1 MKRGFIILFTELF
14 FVQVSLF
21 LLALLHELSLLCQTV
36 LLISMALAYRSIY
49 LLAQRSL
56 KNAQEEAKF
65 QALQKQEQLQ
75 KEQEQLFVSR
85 KQETLAFQQ
94 ATIRKLETLQ
104 NYLKTNEYDKIQD
117 YLPAITDD
125 FQRERFH
132 PICQDSLINAILA
145 DKRFLA
151 MQKNIKVT
159 YEVLLPESSN
169 ILSSE
174 LSSIF
179 FNLLDNGIE
188 SCNASGSESPF
199 ISVTSKMSA
208 GFLTV
213 HMQNSKDP
221 ARPFNHKTSKKDIL
235 NHGFGLSIIEDIC
248 AKNDGS
254 CQWIDNGDTFDSVV
268 MLRYQ

>member
-1 MKRGFIILFTELF
+1 MKRGFTILFIELF
-14 FVQVSLF
+14 CVQASLF
-21 LLALLHELSLLCQTV
+21 LGALLQEYALFCQIMLLFFLALT
-36 LLISMALAYRSIY
+36 YRRIY
-49 LLAQRSL
+49 LLARRSL

-85 KQETLAFQQ
+85 KQETLEFQQ
-94 ATIRKLETLQ
+94 STIRKLETLQ
-104 NYLKTNEYDKIQD
+104 NYLKMNEYDKIQD

-159 YEVLLPESSN
+159 YEVLLPEKSN
-169 ILSSE
+169 IPASE

-188 SCNASGSESPF
+188 SCNASGSESSF

-221 ARPFNHKTSKKDIL
+221 KKTFNHKTSKKDIL

-248 AKNDGS
+248 KKMMAAVSGLTTEIPLIQLL
-254 CQWIDNGDTFDSVV
+254 C
-268 MLRYQ
+268 

>member
-1 MKRGFIILFTELF
+1 MYIWKQFFQNFRRKRGLYETRLYYSFYRTFLCSGISFPGSSATGICSVLPDNA
-14 FVQVSLF
+14 SLF
-21 LLALLHELSLLCQTV
+21 LSLT
-36 LLISMALAYRSIY
+36 YRRIY
-49 LLAQRSL
+49 LLARRSL

-94 ATIRKLETLQ
+94 ATIRKLQTLQ

-159 YEVLLPESSN
+159 YEVLLPEKSN
-169 ILSSE
+169 IPSSE

-188 SCNASGSESPF
+188 SCNASGSEAPF

-213 HMQNSKDP
+213 HAKQQRSGTTIQQQNIKKRYP
-221 ARPFNHKTSKKDIL
+221 QPWIRPVHN
-235 NHGFGLSIIEDIC
+235 
-248 AKNDGS
+248 
-254 CQWIDNGDTFDSVV
+254 
-268 MLRYQ
+268 

>member
-1 MKRGFIILFTELF
+1 MKRGFTILFIELF
-14 FVQVSLF
+14 CVQASLF
-21 LLALLHELSLLCQTV
+21 LGALLQEYVLFCQIMLLFFLV
-36 LLISMALAYRSIY
+36 LTYRRIY
-49 LLAQRSL
+49 LLARRSL

-85 KQETLAFQQ
+85 KQETLEFQQ
-94 ATIRKLETLQ
+94 STIRKLETLQ

-159 YEVLLPESSN
+159 YEVLLPEKSN
-169 ILSSE
+169 IPSSE

-188 SCNASGSESPF
+188 SCNASGSEAPF

-221 ARPFNHKTSKKDIL
+221 AQPFNHKTSKKDIL

-248 AKNDGS
+248 EKNDGS

>member
-1 MKRGFIILFTELF
+1 MKRGFTILFIELF
-14 FVQVSLF
+14 CVQASLF
-21 LLALLHELSLLCQTV
+21 LGALLQEYALFCQIMLLFFLALT
-36 LLISMALAYRSIY
+36 YRRIY
-49 LLAQRSL
+49 LLARRSL

-65 QALQKQEQLQ
+65 QAIQKQEQLQ

-85 KQETLAFQQ
+85 KQETLEFQQ
-94 ATIRKLETLQ
+94 STIRKLETLQ

-159 YEVLLPESSN
+159 YEVLLPEKSN
-169 ILSSE
+169 IPSSE

-188 SCNASGSESPF
+188 SCNASGSEAPF

-213 HMQNSKDP
+213 HMKT
-221 ARPFNHKTSKKDIL
+221 AKIRHNHSTTKHQKKI
-235 NHGFGLSIIEDIC
+235 SP
-248 AKNDGS
+248 
-254 CQWIDNGDTFDSVV
+254 TMDSVCP
-268 MLRYQ
+268 

>member
-1 MKRGFIILFTELF
+1 MLLF
-14 FVQVSLF
+14 F
-21 LLALLHELSLLCQTV
+21 LALT
-36 LLISMALAYRSIY
+36 YRRIY
-49 LLAQRSL
+49 LLARRSL

-65 QALQKQEQLQ
+65 QTLKKQEQLQ

-85 KQETLAFQQ
+85 KQETLEFQQ
-94 ATIRKLETLQ
+94 STTRKLETLQ
-104 NYLKTNEYDKIQD
+104 NYLKTNEYDKIQN

-159 YEVLLPESSN
+159 YEVLLPEKSN
-169 ILSSE
+169 IPSSE

-188 SCNASGSESPF
+188 SCNASEAPF

-221 ARPFNHKTSKKDIL
+221 ACPFDHKTSKKI
-235 NHGFGLSIIEDIC
+235 S
-248 AKNDGS
+248 S
-254 CQWIDNGDTFDSVV
+254 TMDSACP
-268 MLRYQ
+268 

>member
-21 LLALLHELSLLCQTV
+21 LLALLHELSLLCHTV

-85 KQETLAFQQ
+85 KQETLEFQQ
-94 ATIRKLETLQ
+94 STIRKLETLQ
-104 NYLKTNEYDKIQD
+104 NYLKMNEYDKIQD

-159 YEVLLPESSN
+159 YEVLLPEKSN
-169 ILSSE
+169 IPSSE

-188 SCNASGSESPF
+188 SCNASGSEAPF

-213 HMQNSKDP
+213 HMKNSKDP
-221 ARPFNHKTSKKDIL
+221 AQPFNHKTSKKDIP

-248 AKNDGS
+248 KKNDGS

>member
-1 MKRGFIILFTELF
+1 MKRDFVILFIELF
-14 FVQVSLF
+14 CVQASFF
-21 LLALLHELSLLCQTV
+21 LEALLQEYVLFCQIMLLFFLV
-36 LLISMALAYRSIY
+36 LTYRRIY
-49 LLAQRSL
+49 LLARRSL
-56 KNAQEEAKF
+56 KNAQEEEKF
-65 QALQKQEQLQ
+65 QALQK
-75 KEQEQLFVSR
+75 QEQLFVSR

-94 ATIRKLETLQ
+94 TTIQKLQTLQ

-159 YEVLLPESSN
+159 YEVLLPEKSN
-169 ILSSE
+169 IPSSE

-188 SCNASGSESPF
+188 SCNASGSEAPF

-248 AKNDGS
+248 EKNDGS

-268 MLRYQ
+268 MLRY

>member
-1 MKRGFIILFTELF
+1 MYIWKQFFQNFRRKRGLYETRLYYSFYRTFLCSGISFPGSSATGICSVLPDNA
-14 FVQVSLF
+14 SLF
-21 LLALLHELSLLCQTV
+21 LALT
-36 LLISMALAYRSIY
+36 YRRIY
-49 LLAQRSL
+49 LLARRSL

-94 ATIRKLETLQ
+94 ATIRKLQTLQ

-151 MQKNIKVT
+151 MQKISK
-159 YEVLLPESSN
+159 LPTRFFFREIQYS
-169 ILSSE
+169 SSE

-179 FNLLDNGIE
+179 FQ
-188 SCNASGSESPF
+188 P
-199 ISVTSKMSA
+199 A
-208 GFLTV
+208 G
-213 HMQNSKDP
+213 
-221 ARPFNHKTSKKDIL
+221 
-235 NHGFGLSIIEDIC
+235 
-248 AKNDGS
+248 
-254 CQWIDNGDTFDSVV
+254 
-268 MLRYQ
+268 

>member
-1 MKRGFIILFTELF
+1 MKRDFVILFIELF
-14 FVQVSLF
+14 CVQASFF
-21 LLALLHELSLLCQTV
+21 LEALLQEYVLFCQIMLLFFLV
-36 LLISMALAYRSIY
+36 LTYRRIY
-49 LLAQRSL
+49 LLARRSL
-56 KNAQEEAKF
+56 KNAQEEEKF

-94 ATIRKLETLQ
+94 TTIQKLQTLQ

-117 YLPAITDD
+117 YLPSITDD

-159 YEVLLPESSN
+159 YEVLLPEKSS
-169 ILSSE
+169 IPSSE
-174 LSSIF
+174 LNSIF
-179 FNLLDNGIE
+179 FYLLDNGIE
-188 SCNASGSESPF
+188 SCNASGSEAPF

-213 HMQNSKDP
+213 HMKNSKDP
-221 ARPFNHKTSKKDIL
+221 AQPFNH
-235 NHGFGLSIIEDIC
+235 
-248 AKNDGS
+248 
-254 CQWIDNGDTFDSVV
+254 
-268 MLRYQ
+268 